1 MSKKLVAMS
10 VLMLAL
16 PPLGTAQS
24 DQGIT
29 SPARPSAMFT
39 PEGKPERLDFK
50 FGGDITG
57 WIRNKG
63 GWHVEGT
70 VGHAGLL
77 CGTYELGMRF
87 GVSEPGCS
95 QVHWLSELE
104 YGTRV
109 TQCNNASQHHDGGG
123 YIPALAKDFD
133 RITCAELVIRC
144 TGNCK

>member
-1 MSKKLVAMS
+1 MSKNLFAMS